1 MESKVL
7 AFLGD
12 AVYEL
17 YIREYLIN
25 KNICNVNELQKECI
39 KFVSAERQ
47 CYFVEKMISD
57 NFLSNDEIDVFK
69 RGRNASSH
77 SSKSTDIVTYKKS
90 TGLESLIGYLYL
102 NKNICRINE
111 IMEYIVGVEWKYM
124 VKMFLMNWI

>member
-25 KNICNVNELQKECI
+25 KNICNVNELQKECV
-39 KFVSAERQ
+39 KYVSAERQ
-47 CYFVEKMISD
+47 CYFIEKMIEK
-57 NFLSNDEIDVFK
+57 NFLTADEIDIFK

-77 SSKSTDIVTYKKS
+77 SSRSTDIVTYKKS
-90 TGLESLIGYLYL
+90 TGLECLIGYLYI
-102 NKNICRINE
+102 NKNYDRIE
-111 IMEYIVGVEWKYM
+111 KIMEYIVGE
-124 VKMFLMNWI
+124 

>member
-25 KNICNVNELQKECI
+25 KNICNVNELQKECV
-39 KFVSAERQ
+39 KYVSAERQ
-47 CYFVEKMISD
+47 CYFIEKMIEK
-57 NFLSNDEIDVFK
+57 NFLTADEIDIFK

-77 SSKSTDIVTYKKS
+77 SSRSTDIVTYKKA

-102 NKNICRINE
+102 NKDMMRIKE
-111 IMEYIVGVEWKYM
+111 IMEYIVGE
-124 VKMFLMNWI
+124 

>member
-25 KNICNVNELQKECI
+25 KNICNVNELQKECV
-39 KFVSAERQ
+39 KYVSAERQ
-47 CYFVEKMISD
+47 CCFIEKMIND
-57 NFLSNDEIDVFK
+57 NFLTNDELDIFK

-77 SSKSTDIVTYKKS
+77 SSRSTDIVTYKKS

-102 NKNICRINE
+102 NKDMKRINE
-111 IMEYIVGVEWKYM
+111 IMEYIVGV
-124 VKMFLMNWI
+124 L

>member
-17 YIREYLIN
+17 YIREYLIS
-25 KNICNVNELQKECI
+25 KKICNVNDLQKMCV

-47 CYFVEKMISD
+47 CYFIEKMLE
-57 NFLSNDEIDVFK
+57 NEFLSDDEIDVFK

-102 NKNICRINE
+102 NKQYERIKE
-111 IMEYIVGVEWKYM
+111 IMEYIVGVE
-124 VKMFLMNWI
+124 

>member
-17 YIREYLIN
+17 YIREHLIN
-25 KNICNVNELQKECI
+25 KNICNVNELQKECV
-39 KFVSAERQ
+39 KYVSAERQ
-47 CYFVEKMISD
+47 CYFIEKMIAE
-57 NFLSNDEIDVFK
+57 NILKNDEIDVFK

-77 SSKSTDIVTYKKS
+77 SSRSTDIVTYKKS

-102 NKNICRINE
+102 NKNMTRINE
-111 IMEYIVGVEWKYM
+111 IMEYIVGVK
-124 VKMFLMNWI
+124 

>member
-57 NFLSNDEIDVFK
+57 NFLSNDEIDIFK

-102 NKNICRINE
+102 NKNMSRISE
-111 IMEYIVGVEWKYM
+111 IMEYIVGVE
-124 VKMFLMNWI
+124 

>member
-17 YIREYLIN
+17 YIREYLIG
-25 KNICNVNELQKECI
+25 KNICNVNDLQKECI
-39 KFVSAERQ
+39 KYVSAERQ
-47 CYFVEKMISD
+47 CYFVEKMIRD
-57 NFLSNDEIDVFK
+57 EFLSSEEIDVFK

-77 SSKSTDIVTYKKS
+77 SSRSTDIVTYKKS

-102 NKNICRINE
+102 NKNVSRIE
-111 IMEYIVGVEWKYM
+111 KIMEYIVGVE
-124 VKMFLMNWI
+124 

>member
-17 YIREYLIN
+17 FIREYLIS
-25 KNICNVNELQKECI
+25 KNICNVNELQKECV
-39 KFVSAERQ
+39 KYVSAERQ
-47 CYFVEKMISD
+47 CYFVEKMIND
-57 NFLSNDEIDVFK
+57 NFLTSDEIDVFK

-77 SSKSTDIVTYKKS
+77 SSRSTDIVTYKKS

-102 NKNICRINE
+102 NKDNMRIKE
-111 IMEYIVGVEWKYM
+111 IMEYIVGVE
-124 VKMFLMNWI
+124 

>member
-1 MESKVL
+1 MKSKVL

-25 KNICNVNELQKECI
+25 KNICNVNDLQKECV
-39 KFVSAERQ
+39 KYVSAERQ
-47 CYFVEKMISD
+47 CYFVEKMIGE
-57 NFLSNDEIDVFK
+57 NFLNEDEIEIFK

-77 SSKSTDIVTYKKS
+77 SNRSTDIITYKKA

-102 NKNICRINE
+102 NKDMMRIKE
-111 IMEYIVGVEWKYM
+111 IMEYIVGE
-124 VKMFLMNWI
+124 

>member
-17 YIREYLIN
+17 FIREYLIS
-25 KNICNVNELQKECI
+25 KNICNVNDLQKECVRY
-39 KFVSAERQ
+39 VSAERQ
-47 CYFVEKMISD
+47 CYFVEKMID
-57 NFLSNDEIDVFK
+57 ENFLTSDEVDIFK

-77 SSKSTDIVTYKKS
+77 SSRSTDIVTYKKS

-102 NKNICRINE
+102 NKDNMRIKE
-111 IMEYIVGVEWKYM
+111 IMEYIVGVE
-124 VKMFLMNWI
+124 

>member
-17 YIREYLIN
+17 FIREYLIS
-25 KNICNVNELQKECI
+25 KNICNVNELQKECV
-39 KFVSAERQ
+39 KYVSAERQ
-47 CYFVEKMISD
+47 CYFVEKMIND
-57 NFLSNDEIDVFK
+57 NFLTSDEIDVFK

-77 SSKSTDIVTYKKS
+77 SSRSTDIVTYKKS

-102 NKNICRINE
+102 NKNDMRIKE
-111 IMEYIVGVEWKYM
+111 IMEYIVGVE
-124 VKMFLMNWI
+124 

>member
-25 KNICNVNELQKECI
+25 KNICNVNELQKECV
-39 KFVSAERQ
+39 KYVSAERQ
-47 CYFVEKMISD
+47 CYFIEKMIEEK
-57 NFLSNDEIDVFK
+57 FLFDDEIDVFK

-77 SSKSTDIVTYKKS
+77 SSRSTDIVTYKKS

-102 NKNICRINE
+102 NKNYNRIKE
-111 IMEYIVGVEWKYM
+111 IMEYIVGV
-124 VKMFLMNWI
+124 I